1 MRATTLRALSCQCS
15 YADLDILA
23 AVVHDPC
30 MMILVSLP
38 TTSGPWITGAEVVK
52 SFDGRPVVVRTA
64 DGTLYTSR
72 QFVTI

>member
-1 MRATTLRALSCQCS
+1 
-15 YADLDILA
+15 
-23 AVVHDPC
+23 